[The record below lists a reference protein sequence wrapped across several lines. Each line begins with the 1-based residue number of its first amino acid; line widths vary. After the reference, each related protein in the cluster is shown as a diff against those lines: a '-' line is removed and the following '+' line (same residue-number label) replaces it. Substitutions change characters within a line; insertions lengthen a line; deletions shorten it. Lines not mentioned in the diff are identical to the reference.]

1 MMVGE
6 SGAGTQVPV
15 IFLMGPTG
23 AGKSH
28 LALRLAERLAIEI
41 VSVDSAQVYRGLDIG
56 TAKLNPGMR
65 RRVPHHLIDICDP
78 AERYSAARFRNDAL
92 DAIDAI
98 ARRGRLPVLVGGTGL
113 YFRALERGIA
123 ALPAAD
129 PELRQTLQRELAL
142 KGSAHLHERLAAV
155 DPDGAERIHRN
166 DPQRL
171 IRALE
176 VHALTGQPISKLWR
190 ARALLA
196 LPHPVIKFVVSPAER
211 GLLHRRIATRFQSM
225 LDRGLVNEVR
235 MLKQRADLSLENPAL
250 RTVGY
255 REAWRYIEREYSR
268 EQMLERGI
276 IATRQLA
283 KRQLTWLRREADCTW
298 LDSEAPRLDE
308 RVTDLMHEDSIF
320 KATGF
325 GLE

>member
-1 MMVGE
+1 MMMGE
-6 SGAGTQVPV
+6 SEVGTQVPV

-28 LALRLAERLAIEI
+28 LALKLAERLAVEI

-56 TAKLNPGMR
+56 TAKPNPGTR
-65 RRVPHHLIDICDP
+65 RRTPHHVIDICDP

-92 DAIDAI
+92 DAIDTI
-98 ARRGRLPVLVGGTGL
+98 ARRGRLPLLVGGTGL

-129 PELRQTLQRELAL
+129 PGLRQTLQRELDQH
-142 KGSAHLHERLAAV
+142 GSAHLHARLAAI
-155 DPDGAERIHRN
+155 DPDGAARIHRN

-171 IRALE
+171 VRALE

-190 ARALLA
+190 ARTLHA
-196 LPHPVIKFVVSPAER
+196 LPHPLVKFVVSPTER
-211 GLLHRRIATRFQSM
+211 GLLHRRIATRFHSM
-225 LDRGLVNEVR
+225 LERGLVNEVR
-235 MLKQRADLSLENPAL
+235 MLKRRADLSLDNPAL

-255 REAWRYIEREYSR
+255 RQVWRYLEGHYSR
-268 EQMLERGI
+268 EQMLERSI

-298 LDSEAPRLDE
+298 FDSEAPRLDG
-308 RVTDLMHEDSIF
+308 RIMDLIHGHAIF
-320 KATGF
+320 KARGY